1 MDSSGLVWSKIQ
13 TFLIEG
19 SSNSFANFIEEWYSS
34 RFAENYRLDKRWL
47 IFSVSQLVGKQQERP
62 KPIICSHLGTA
73 IQNTNSKIPIS
84 KYQFKIPNPKY
95 QIQNTK
101 DQNTKYQI
109 PIPKYQRPKYKNTN
123 SKIPKTNIPKTKI
136 PNINSKIPNTKIPI
150 QKYQIPI
157 QKYQIPNTK
166 HQNTNSKIPN
176 TKY

>member
-34 RFAENYRLDKRWL
+34 RFAENYRLGKRWL

-101 DQNTKYQI
+101 
-109 PIPKYQRPKYKNTN
+109 
-123 SKIPKTNIPKTKI
+123 SKIPKTKI
-136 PNINSKIPNTKIPI
+136 PIPKYLKSTYQRP
-150 QKYQIPI
+150 KYQIQIP
-157 QKYQIPNTK
+157 KYQFQIPNT
-166 HQNTNSKIPN
+166 N
-176 TKY
+176 